1 MEQSKWQIEWV
12 LVHLVL
18 QQEKLLVKYMENR
31 LNDMKAWA
39 NKALILMRSTLKELI
54 LIE

>member
-18 QQEKLLVKYMENR
+18 QQEKLLVKYMVNQ
-31 LNDMKAWA
+31 LSDTKAWA
-39 NKALILMRSTLKELI
+39 NKALILMRSTLKEST